1 MLKPLNKVVD
11 LKDPLKQFVSTWSF
25 SFPAGSYLNTI
36 FPTSEVE
43 DLELR
48 CQSYGLPTMTGDQTE
63 VTWGG
68 YKRIYAG
75 KQTRQGSWTVNFVE
89 VWDASI
95 IDGFKDW
102 LNLYHQYKDGKIT
115 LLNDYS
121 TYANIKL
128 LDPDVYNTD
137 IVTEPISEYSLRL
150 YDVFP
155 MEVNASQIEAS
166 SSEPITLE
174 VTFNYNYFL
183 LGNEIEAAQSN
194 G

>member
-1 MLKPLNKVVD
+1 MLKKLNDVRN
-11 LKDPLKQFVSTWSF
+11 LKDPLKQFVSSWTF
-25 SFPAGSYLNTI
+25 GELAGISLD
-36 FPTSEVE
+36 FK

-48 CQSYGLPTMTGDQTE
+48 CQTYGFPTLQGDTTD

-68 YKRIYAG
+68 FARRYAG
-75 KQTRQGSWTVNFVE
+75 KQTRQGTWSVSFIE
-89 VWDASI
+89 VWDAAI

-128 LDPDVYNTD
+128 LDPDVYDTK
-137 IVTEPISEYSLRL
+137 IVTEKINEYSLRL

-155 MEVNASQIEAS
+155 MEVNASNIEAS
-166 SSEPITLE
+166 SSEPIQLD

-183 LGNEIEAAQSN
+183 VGDEIGEAQSK
-194 G
+194 

>member
-1 MLKPLNKVVD
+1 MLKKLNDVRN
-11 LKDPLKQFVSTWSF
+11 LKDPLKQFVSTWTFGAIPSLSNIDF
-25 SFPAGSYLNTI
+25 K
-36 FPTSEVE
+36 

-48 CQSYGLPTMTGDQTE
+48 CQTYGFPTLTGDTTD

-68 YKRIYAG
+68 FARRYAG
-75 KQTRQGSWTVNFVE
+75 KQTRQGTWNVTFIE

-128 LDPDVYNTD
+128 LDPDVYNTTV
-137 IVTEPISEYSLRL
+137 VTEPISEYSLRL

-155 MEVNASQIEAS
+155 MEVNAGQIDAS
-166 SSEPITLE
+166 SSEAISMD
-174 VTFNYNYFL
+174 VTFSYNYFL